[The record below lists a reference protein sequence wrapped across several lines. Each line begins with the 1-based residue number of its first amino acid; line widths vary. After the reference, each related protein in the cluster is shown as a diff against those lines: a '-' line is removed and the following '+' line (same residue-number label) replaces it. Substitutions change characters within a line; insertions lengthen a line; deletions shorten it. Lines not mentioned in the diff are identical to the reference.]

1 MDMAKV
7 MEYMEEMDSNWLDL
21 MQLCLHE
28 ADGERALAAYILLGL
43 SVNQSSGDIPKDATD
58 RLLVGSDKPCRMLL
72 LTFDHLNRYHPVFI
86 FSFRSRYGNVSK
98 T

>member
-58 RLLVGSDKPCRMLL
+58 RLLAGLRTRL
-72 LTFDHLNRYHPVFI
+72 
-86 FSFRSRYGNVSK
+86 RSRFGQAMQDVIVDV
-98 T
+98 